1 MSEKKCERI
10 TRREQR
16 IARTRA
22 NCLLQ
27 DMRRSLKGKY
37 KMTFRIAGSGCWG
50 TMVKKPDGSYDL
62 DYQIFI
68 THNSKDYDTVLK
80 DPKKVKNDIREA
92 FNNIDNNRGSFKDS
106 TTAITLI
113 DKQESVPY
121 TIDFVIITVNSSG
134 KPQIIR
140 QDKKSNPPRYF
151 WNELPSKY
159 NESYAYFKSLDW
171 REKKEITDKVIER
184 KCKKIYGK
192 GSDDKTSSEILIEEI
207 NNHAN
212 SKGIHF

>member
-22 NCLLQ
+22 NRLLQ
-27 DMRRSLKGKY
+27 DMRHSLKGKY
-37 KMTFRIAGSGCWG
+37 KVTFRIAGSGCWG

-68 THNSKDYDTVLK
+68 THNSKDYDIVLK
-80 DPKKVKNDIREA
+80 DPKIVKNDIREA
-92 FNNIDNNRGSFKDS
+92 FNKNKNEGDSFKDS

-113 DKQESVPY
+113 NKQESVPY
-121 TIDFVIITVNSSG
+121 SIDFVIIINDNG
-134 KPQIIR
+134 KTKTIR
-140 QDKKSNPPRYF
+140 QDKRSNPPRYF

-159 NESYAYFKSLDW
+159 DASYSYFKGLTW
-171 REKKEITDKVIER
+171 KEKEEITEIVRKR
-184 KCKKIYGK
+184 KCEKIYGK
-192 GSDDKTSSEILIEEI
+192 GSEDKSSSEILIEEI
-207 NNHAN
+207 NNYAHR
-212 SKGIHF
+212 KGDNL